1 MSDAT
6 IDDLS
11 FFMIDILF
19 FVKMIS
25 VKKKKEEKD
34 NIRKTRFIT
43 KTHS

>member
-6 IDDLS
+6 VDDLS

-25 VKKKKEEKD
+25 VKKKRGE
-34 NIRKTRFIT
+34 R
-43 KTHS
+43 

>member
-25 VKKKKEEKD
+25 VKKKEEKD